1 MDVFPRSQGIVS
13 GVIRSWAGTV
23 PSGSHDGFEKIQA
36 EANLV
41 RLLCV
46 CAVFLQR
53 FGDLIQAIQAFHSL
67 NCGRAGLDTRT
78 NPRVERRWRVGCWR
92 KHETLLLASL
102 SPVLFWMILV
112 ICLFKAGNC
121 FISIYFTEYAKVF

>member
-1 MDVFPRSQGIVS
+1 MDLKKFKPRPTWCVCS
-13 GVIRSWAGTV
+13 
-23 PSGSHDGFEKIQA
+23 
-36 EANLV
+36 
-41 RLLCV
+41 V

-67 NCGRAGLDTRT
+67 NCGCAGLDTRT
-78 NPRVERRWRVGCWR
+78 NPRVERRWCVGCWR

-121 FISIYFTEYAKVF
+121 FMSIHFTEYAEAF